1 MWPTTKL
8 ITSDN
13 RDTTEWALDEETSHN
28 PEVKKQEKTSKLLIM
43 FEAFRYF
50 LNIASESWGD
60 VTFFF
65 KYIF

>member
-13 RDTTEWALDEETSHN
+13 RDTTEWALDEKTSHN
-28 PEVKKQEKTSKLLIM
+28 PEVKKQEKTSKLLIV

-50 LNIASESWGD
+50 LNIASERGGGMSR
-60 VTFFF
+60 FF